1 MNLLKIVEKII
12 AKLKQDPSYSIKI
25 ELSNRELFAILS
37 IRGMQIFRGL
47 IKRIRLKK
55 AQGILFFGRR
65 VILEHAYLIETG
77 PGLIVEDF
85 VHINALSEK
94 GIY

>member
-37 IRGMQIFRGL
+37 IRGIHN
-47 IKRIRLKK
+47 
-55 AQGILFFGRR
+55 
-65 VILEHAYLIETG
+65 E
-77 PGLIVEDF
+77 EDF
-85 VHINALSEK
+85 PDNNLPFAILYCEPFL
-94 GIY
+94 G